1 VVAARAETAHRG
13 KGTRQS
19 WTTLVAH
26 RFQRCGNSECIYF
39 PDATRPVV
47 YSDILVP
54 TDGSE
59 PSRNAARHAI
69 DLADRYDATLHTLY
83 VVEATALT
91 PDLNTAALYEELE
104 AIGRRAIDD
113 VVEAA
118 ERAGVEPVREE
129 VASGQASSAI
139 VDYVADQDVDLVVL
153 GSHGRSGLERY
164 LIGSVAEKVIRRS
177 PVPVLTVPRD
187 R

>member
-1 VVAARAETAHRG
+1 M
-13 KGTRQS
+13 
-19 WTTLVAH
+19 
-26 RFQRCGNSECIYF
+26 
-39 PDATRPVV
+39 
-47 YSDILVP
+47 YSNILVP

-59 PSRNAARHAI
+59 PSRKAATRAI
-69 DLADRYDATLHTLY
+69 DLADRYDATLHALY

-104 AIGRRAIDD
+104 SIGRRAIDE
-113 VVEAA
+113 VLEEA
-118 ERAGVEPVREE
+118 ERVGVEPVREE
-129 VASGQASSAI
+129 IASGQASSAI
-139 VDYVADQDVDLVVL
+139 VTYVEDHDVDLVVL
-153 GSHGRSGLERY
+153 GTHGRSGLERY